1 MMSTGEVARGIG
13 VTERTVRRWCEAGFR
28 VLVDGS
34 QEPVSARRM
43 DGRAWLI
50 DAAPCWCGELV
61 LLAPLAGDKEVHSGQ
76 CSCGIRTTT
85 SIWRRGGKY
94 GTE

>member
-28 VLVDGS
+28 VLPDGTRS
-34 QEPVSARRM
+34 PVSARRM

-50 DAAPCWCGELV
+50 DAALCWCGAVV
-61 LLAPLAGDKEVHSGQ
+61 LLTPSELDKETAWGR
-76 CSCGIRTTT
+76 CPCGTSVTHTT
-85 SIWRRGGKY
+85 WRRQGD
-94 GTE
+94 GTK